1 MALMRVSSALVGCT
15 VAVVATVATG
25 SVALSSGRGIRTRGE
40 IRPYAVAHAGVVP
53 GLHVRGDARTRTRNG
68 HTEVRASARG
78 LAPGA
83 LYAARLVNGRCTDYD
98 AAFKFDPSG
107 PATRDNGV
115 WLDLRAQR
123 RGEASDRIRVR
134 PLPSGHV
141 WSMVIF
147 EGGNTDPGARI
158 ACGDLKPD

>member
-1 MALMRVSSALVGCT
+1 MRPRSLIPLSSGVAALVL
-15 VAVVATVATG
+15 VATVG
-25 SVALSSGRGIRTRGE
+25 VAFGHGRGVRTRGAV
-40 IRPYAVAHAGVVP
+40 RPYAVAHAGVIP
-53 GLHVRGDARTRTRNG
+53 GVHVRGDARTRTRDG
-68 HTEVRASARG
+68 RTEVRVSARG
-78 LAPGA
+78 LTNGA

-98 AAFKFDPSG
+98 AAFKFDPSA
-107 PATRDNGV
+107 PATRENGV
-115 WLDLRAQR
+115 WLDLRAQQ